1 MTKLRWLKFG
11 IVFSIIIFLAIYF
24 FIYMKITSSNGIII
38 LKLGNM
44 DISFLKVFFSSIKN
58 VVLSSLV
65 LGFLI
70 GAIPPIGARKKEN

>member
-1 MTKLRWLKFG
+1 MAKLRWLKFG

-24 FIYMKITSSNGIII
+24 FIYMKITSSKGIVI

-70 GAIPPIGARKKEN
+70 GAIPPIGVRKKEN

>member
-1 MTKLRWLKFG
+1 MAKLRWLKFG
-11 IVFSIIIFLAIYF
+11 IIFSVIIFLAIYF
-24 FIYMKITSSNGIII
+24 LIYMKITSSNGIVI

-58 VVLSSLV
+58 VVISSLV

-70 GAIPPIGARKKEN
+70 GAIPPIGSRKNEN